1 MSDKPM
7 KTADQLL
14 EEAKKKVADVA
25 EEYFNAI
32 FAERLSQLADGAA
45 AQLNP
50 TAKAEVETAAREEA
64 AAAAEAECA
73 EEIAAAEA
81 AVEAAEE
88 APAAVVEEAPAAAVE
103 ETVEAVVE
111 EAPAAPA
118 AHVDDESEPYCI
130 HFEDEDDEYDENG
143 DRIPA
148 IPYNN

>member
-64 AAAAEAECA
+64 VAAAEAECA
-73 EEIAAAEA
+73 EVIAAAEA

-88 APAAVVEEAPAAAVE
+88 APAAAEEAAAAVE
-103 ETVEAVVE
+103 ETVEAVE
-111 EAPAAPA
+111 EAAAPAA